1 MKSSSYWFPSTTYAL
16 WSAGFCLLGMVGCTP
31 LKREDLVNQVL
42 GEDPGFTQVL
52 DKHRELATRIETC
65 ERELDVKRKAV
76 ERKIKQ
82 LRQELAEATA
92 VARHKI
98 AEVKRLIEP
107 DRKRIEQA
115 LSEASVKLH
124 TAQTQ
129 RVALAHSISK
139 LRQTLDDKQINGT
152 PQARAE
158 QNTQLEEML
167 RDAKRL
173 DQEISDL
180 KEHVRRLKMKFLLIA
195 L

>member
-1 MKSSSYWFPSTTYAL
+1 
-16 WSAGFCLLGMVGCTP
+16 MVGCTP

-98 AEVKRLIEP
+98 TEIKRLMDP

-115 LSEASVKLH
+115 LSEASVKLR

-129 RVALAHSISK
+129 RAALGRSISK
-139 LRQTLDDKQINGT
+139 LRQTLKDKQVNGT
-152 PQARAE
+152 PKARAE
-158 QNTQLEEML
+158 QEAQGEEML

-173 DQEISDL
+173 DHEISDL